1 MHDKFNLIQ
10 VRGCSRKYE
19 HACGT
24 TKKWQELSVK
34 GHNYKFFSLDF
45 PNLGHLINVNVVFTE
60 NKLFHFSKR
69 DLHADTARN
78 K

>member
-1 MHDKFNLIQ
+1 MQ
-10 VRGCSRKYE
+10 VRGYCRKYE

-24 TKKWQELSVK
+24 TKKWQERSVK
-34 GHNYKFFSLDF
+34 GHNYKFF
-45 PNLGHLINVNVVFTE
+45 PQ

-69 DLHADTARN
+69 DLRPDTALN